1 MARKEL
7 IEIKK
12 RKKEEERYMQKHPS
26 PEERYMQKHP
36 SPEERISR
44 PSFNQNLAIH

>member
-12 RKKEEERYMQKHPS
+12 RKKEEERYMK
-26 PEERYMQKHP
+26 KHP